1 MEKSWVLSGTLFIY
15 LFLKFAWIH
24 FFILQRGKKE
34 TRIVAAEAMN
44 KLSG

>member
-15 LFLKFAWIH
+15 LFFNSVWIH

-34 TRIVAAEAMN
+34 TRIVAAEAKN